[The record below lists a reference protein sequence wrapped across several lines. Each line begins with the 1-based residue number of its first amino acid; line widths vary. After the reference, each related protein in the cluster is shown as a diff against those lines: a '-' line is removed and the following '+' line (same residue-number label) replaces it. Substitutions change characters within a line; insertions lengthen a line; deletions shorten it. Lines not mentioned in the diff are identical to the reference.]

1 MEKIV
6 ILGSTGS
13 IGCNAL
19 EVIKLHK
26 EKYKVFALT
35 ANKNVDL
42 LTQQCVDFE
51 PEFAIALNSDA
62 NQQLKKN
69 LLVLNIKTVVL
80 DDEKSLD
87 WLAAHKDTATVISA
101 IVGAA
106 GLKPTMA
113 AANSGKKIL
122 LANKE
127 TLVMAGELFVKA
139 VKKSNAILIPIDS
152 EHNAI
157 LQVLP
162 QSKKMNHKSNGIRKI
177 LLTAS
182 GGPFRTSSKEELR
195 HVTPREALRHPNWI
209 MGKKITIDSATMMNK
224 GLEVIEA
231 CWLFDIPACDIEVI
245 IHPQSIIHSLV
256 EYIDGSTLAQLGNPD
271 MRTPIAYALSHP
283 ERIES
288 GVSGLDL
295 IKTKRLDFEAP
306 DLDKF
311 PCLGLAY
318 KALLMGQSAPTILN
332 AANEVAVDAFLTES
346 ITFNQ
351 IAELIEFCMSTI
363 KSQPLDSIETVLEV
377 DSQTRHLAVSW
388 IDSHHIT
395 S

>member
-1 MEKIV
+1 VENIV

-19 EVIKLHK
+19 QVIKLHQS
-26 EKYKVFALT
+26 KYQVFALT
-35 ANKNVDL
+35 ANRNVDL
-42 LTQQCVDFE
+42 LTEQCIKFE
-51 PEFAIALNSDA
+51 PQFAFALNQYA

-69 LLVLNIKTVVL
+69 LLALNLKTIAL
-80 DDEKSLD
+80 DDDKSLD
-87 WLAAHKDTATVISA
+87 WLSSHDEVNTVISA

-139 VKKSNAILIPIDS
+139 VKQSNATLIPIDS

-162 QSKKMNHKSNGIRKI
+162 QSKKLNYKSNGIRKI

-182 GGPFRTSSKEELR
+182 GGPFRTSTKEELK
-195 HVTPREALRHPNWI
+195 HVTPKEALRHPNWI

-231 CWLFDIPACDIEVI
+231 CWLFDIPASDIEVV

-256 EYIDGSTLAQLGNPD
+256 EYVDGSTLAQLGNPD

-288 GVSGLDL
+288 GVLGLDL

-318 KALLMGQSAPTILN
+318 KALQMGKNAPTILN
-332 AANEVAVDAFLTES
+332 AANEVAVDAFLKES

-351 IAELIEFCMSTI
+351 IAELIEFCMNTI
-363 KSQPLDSIETVLEV
+363 ESQTLDSIEIVLEV
-377 DSQTRHLAVSW
+377 DSKTRQLAVSW
-388 IDSHHIT
+388 IDRHHLT
-395 S
+395 T

>member
-51 PEFAIALNSDA
+51 PEFAIALNPDA

-162 QSKKMNHKSNGIRKI
+162 QSKKMNRKSNGIRKI

-195 HVTPREALRHPNWI
+195 HVTPKEALRHPNWI

>member
-1 MEKIV
+1 VEKIV

-51 PEFAIALNSDA
+51 PEFVIALNQDA

-69 LLVLNIKTVVL
+69 LLALNIKTIVL

-87 WLAAHKDTATVISA
+87 WLASHKDTATVISA

-106 GLKPTMA
+106 GLMPTMA

-162 QSKKMNHKSNGIRKI
+162 QSKKMNYKSNGIRKI

-182 GGPFRTSSKEELR
+182 GGPFRTFSKEELK
-195 HVTPREALRHPNWI
+195 HVTPKEALKHPNWL

-224 GLEVIEA
+224 GLEIIEA
-231 CWLFDIPACDIEVI
+231 CWLFDIPACDIEVV

-256 EYIDGSTLAQLGNPD
+256 EYIDGSTLAQMGNPD

-332 AANEVAVDAFLTES
+332 AANEVAVDAFLVES

-351 IAELIEFCMSTI
+351 IAELIEFCMSTM
-363 KSQPLDSIETVLEV
+363 KPQLLDSIETVLEV
-377 DSQTRHLAVSW
+377 DSKTRQLALSW
-388 IDSHHIT
+388 INSHNIT

>member
-51 PEFAIALNSDA
+51 PEFAIALNPDA

-195 HVTPREALRHPNWI
+195 HVTPKEALRHPNWI

-311 PCLGLAY
+311 PCLRLAY

>member
-19 EVIKLHK
+19 QVIKLHK
-26 EKYKVFALT
+26 EKYSIFALT
-35 ANKNVDL
+35 ANQNVTL
-42 LTQQCVDFE
+42 LTEQCINFK
-51 PEFAIALNSDA
+51 PQFAIALDHHA
-62 NQQLKKN
+62 NQELKKN
-69 LLVLNIKTVVL
+69 LRELNSKTIVL
-80 DDEKSLD
+80 DDIESME
-87 WLAAHKDTATVISA
+87 WVASHESASTIISA

-113 AANSGKKIL
+113 AVNAGKKIL

-127 TLVMAGELFVKA
+127 TLVMAGELFIKA
-139 VKKSNAILIPIDS
+139 IKRSHATLIPIDS

-162 QSKKMNHKSNGIRKI
+162 QNNKLNHKLHGVKKI
-177 LLTAS
+177 LITAS
-182 GGPFRTSSKEELR
+182 GGPFRELSKKDLEM
-195 HVTPREALRHPNWI
+195 VTPQEALRHPNWV

-231 CWLFDIPACDIEVI
+231 HWLFNIPISDIEVV

-256 EYIDGSTLAQLGNPD
+256 QYTDGSTLAQLGNPD

-288 GVSGLDL
+288 GVEGLNL
-295 IKTKRLDFEAP
+295 IQIGRLDFEAP
-306 DLDKF
+306 DFDRF
-311 PCLGLAY
+311 PCLRLAY
-318 KALLMGQSAPTILN
+318 EAAKMCQNATTILN
-332 AANEVAVDAFLTES
+332 AANEVAVEAFLNRS
-346 ITFNQ
+346 IKFNQ
-351 IAELIEFCMSTI
+351 IPQLVESSMHTI
-363 KSQPLDSIETVLEV
+363 KASPLESIQAVLATDQETRSFATSWV
-377 DSQTRHLAVSW
+377 DRHRY
-388 IDSHHIT
+388 
-395 S
+395 

>member
-51 PEFAIALNSDA
+51 PEFVIALNQDA

-69 LLVLNIKTVVL
+69 LLALNIKTIVL

-87 WLAAHKDTATVISA
+87 WLASHKDTATVISA

-106 GLKPTMA
+106 GLMPTMA

-162 QSKKMNHKSNGIRKI
+162 QSKKMNYKSNGIRKI

-182 GGPFRTSSKEELR
+182 GGPFRTFSKEELK
-195 HVTPREALRHPNWI
+195 HVTPKEALKHPNWL

-224 GLEVIEA
+224 GLEIIEA
-231 CWLFDIPACDIEVI
+231 CWLFDIPACDIEVV

-256 EYIDGSTLAQLGNPD
+256 EYIDGSTLAQMGNPD

-332 AANEVAVDAFLTES
+332 AANEVAVDAFLVES

-351 IAELIEFCMSTI
+351 IAELIEFCMSTM
-363 KSQPLDSIETVLEV
+363 KPQPLDSIETVLEV
-377 DSQTRHLAVSW
+377 DSKTRQLALSW
-388 IDSHHIT
+388 INSQNIT

>member
-51 PEFAIALNSDA
+51 PEFAIALNPDA

-377 DSQTRHLAVSW
+377 DSLTRHLAVSW

-395 S
+395 T

>member
-1 MEKIV
+1 VEKIV

-51 PEFAIALNSDA
+51 PEFVIALNQDA
-62 NQQLKKN
+62 NQQLKIN
-69 LLVLNIKTVVL
+69 LLALNIKTIVL

-87 WLAAHKDTATVISA
+87 WLASHKDTATVISA

-106 GLKPTMA
+106 GLMPTMA

-162 QSKKMNHKSNGIRKI
+162 QSKKMNYKSNGIRKI

-182 GGPFRTSSKEELR
+182 GGPFRTFSKEELK
-195 HVTPREALRHPNWI
+195 HVTPKEALKHPNWL

-224 GLEVIEA
+224 GLEIIEA
-231 CWLFDIPACDIEVI
+231 CWLFDIPACDIEVV

-256 EYIDGSTLAQLGNPD
+256 EYIDGSTLAQMGNPD

-332 AANEVAVDAFLTES
+332 AANEVAVDAFLVES

-351 IAELIEFCMSTI
+351 IAELIEFCMSTM
-363 KSQPLDSIETVLEV
+363 KPQPSDSIETVLEV
-377 DSQTRHLAVSW
+377 DSKTRQLALSW
-388 IDSHHIT
+388 INSHNIT

>member
-13 IGCNAL
+13 IGCNVL

-42 LTQQCVDFE
+42 LTQQCMDFE
-51 PEFAIALNSDA
+51 PEFVIALNQDA

-69 LLVLNIKTVVL
+69 LLTLNLKTIVL

-87 WLAAHKDTATVISA
+87 WLASHKDTATVISS

-113 AANSGKKIL
+113 AVNSGKKIL

-162 QSKKMNHKSNGIRKI
+162 QSKKMNYKSNGIRKI

-182 GGPFRTSSKEELR
+182 GGPFRTSSKEDLK
-195 HVTPREALRHPNWI
+195 HVTPKEALKHPNWL

-231 CWLFDIPACDIEVI
+231 CWLFDIPACDIEVV

-332 AANEVAVDAFLTES
+332 AANEVAVDAFLVES

-351 IAELIEFCMSTI
+351 IAELIEYCMSTM
-363 KSQPLDSIETVLEV
+363 KPQPLDSIETVLEV
-377 DSQTRHLAVSW
+377 DSMTRQLALSW
-388 IDSHHIT
+388 INSHHIT

>member
-51 PEFAIALNSDA
+51 PEFAIALNPDA

-80 DDEKSLD
+80 DGEKSLD
-87 WLAAHKDTATVISA
+87 WLASHKDTVTVISA

-195 HVTPREALRHPNWI
+195 HVTPKEALRHPNWI

>member
-1 MEKIV
+1 VENIV

-19 EVIKLHK
+19 QVIKLHQS
-26 EKYKVFALT
+26 KYQVFALT
-35 ANKNVDL
+35 ANRNVDL
-42 LTQQCVDFE
+42 LTEQCIKFE
-51 PEFAIALNSDA
+51 PQFAFALNQYA

-69 LLVLNIKTVVL
+69 LLALNLKTIVL
-80 DDEKSLD
+80 DDDKSLD
-87 WLAAHKDTATVISA
+87 WLSSHDEANTVISA

-127 TLVMAGELFVKA
+127 TLVMAGELFVRA
-139 VKKSNAILIPIDS
+139 VKQSNATLIPIDS

-162 QSKKMNHKSNGIRKI
+162 QSKKLNYKSNGIRKI

-182 GGPFRTSSKEELR
+182 GGPFRTSTKEELK
-195 HVTPREALRHPNWI
+195 HVTPKEALRHPNWI

-231 CWLFDIPACDIEVI
+231 CWLFDIPASDIEVV

-256 EYIDGSTLAQLGNPD
+256 EYVDGSTLAQLGNPD

-288 GVSGLDL
+288 GVLGLDL

-318 KALLMGQSAPTILN
+318 KALQMGKNAPTILN
-332 AANEVAVDAFLTES
+332 AANEVAVDAFLKES

-351 IAELIEFCMSTI
+351 IAELIEFCMNTI
-363 KSQPLDSIETVLEV
+363 ESQTLDSIEIVLEV
-377 DSQTRHLAVSW
+377 DSKTRQLAVSW
-388 IDSHHIT
+388 IDRHHLT
-395 S
+395 T

>member
-13 IGCNAL
+13 IGCNVL

-51 PEFAIALNSDA
+51 PEFVIALNQDA

-69 LLVLNIKTVVL
+69 LLALNIKTVVL

-87 WLAAHKDTATVISA
+87 WLASHKDTATVISA

-106 GLKPTMA
+106 GLMPTMA

-162 QSKKMNHKSNGIRKI
+162 QSKKMNHRSNGIRKI

-182 GGPFRTSSKEELR
+182 GGPFRTFSKEELK
-195 HVTPREALRHPNWI
+195 HVTPKEALKHPNWL

-224 GLEVIEA
+224 GLEIIEA
-231 CWLFDIPACDIEVI
+231 CWLFDIPACDIEVV

-256 EYIDGSTLAQLGNPD
+256 EYIDGSTLAQMGNPD

-318 KALLMGQSAPTILN
+318 KALFMGQSAPTILN
-332 AANEVAVDAFLTES
+332 AANEVAVDAFLVES

-351 IAELIEFCMSTI
+351 IAELIEYCMSAM
-363 KSQPLDSIETVLEV
+363 KPQPLESIEIVLEV
-377 DSQTRHLAVSW
+377 DSKTRQLALSW
-388 IDSHHIT
+388 INSHNLT

>member
-1 MEKIV
+1 MENIV

-19 EVIKLHK
+19 QVIKLHK

-51 PEFAIALNSDA
+51 PEFVIALNQDA

-69 LLVLNIKTVVL
+69 LLALNIKTVVL

-87 WLAAHKDTATVISA
+87 WLASHKDTATVISA

-106 GLKPTMA
+106 GLMPTMA

-139 VKKSNAILIPIDS
+139 VKKSSAILIPIDS

-162 QSKKMNHKSNGIRKI
+162 QSKKMNYKSNGIRKI

-182 GGPFRTSSKEELR
+182 GGPFRTFSKEELK
-195 HVTPREALRHPNWI
+195 HVTPKEALKHPNWL

-224 GLEVIEA
+224 GLEIIEA
-231 CWLFDIPACDIEVI
+231 CWLFDIPACDIEVV

-256 EYIDGSTLAQLGNPD
+256 EYIDGSTLAQMGNPD

-288 GVSGLDL
+288 GVLGLDL

-332 AANEVAVDAFLTES
+332 AANEVAVDAFLVES

-351 IAELIEFCMSTI
+351 IAELIEFCMSTM
-363 KSQPLDSIETVLEV
+363 KPQLLDSIETVLEV
-377 DSQTRHLAVSW
+377 DSKARQLALSW
-388 IDSHHIT
+388 INSHNIT

>member
-1 MEKIV
+1 MENIV

-19 EVIKLHK
+19 QVINLHK

-35 ANKNVDL
+35 ANKNIDL
-42 LTQQCVDFE
+42 LTQQCIEFE
-51 PEFAIALNSDA
+51 PRFAVASNPEA

-69 LLVLNIKTVVL
+69 LLELNLKTIVLET
-80 DDEKSLD
+80 DESLD
-87 WLAAHKDTATVISA
+87 WIASHEDTNTVISA

-113 AANSGKKIL
+113 AANTGKKIL

-139 VKKSNAILIPIDS
+139 VNHSKATLIPIDS

-162 QSKKMNHKSNGIRKI
+162 QNKKMNYKSNGIRKI

-182 GGPFRTSSKEELR
+182 GGPFRTFSKEDLLF
-195 HVTPREALRHPNWI
+195 VTPKEALRHPNWV

-224 GLEVIEA
+224 GLEIIEA
-231 CWLFDIPACDIEVI
+231 FWLFDIPASDIEVI

-288 GVSGLDL
+288 GVSGLNL
-295 IKTKRLDFEAP
+295 IKTQKLDFEAP
-306 DLDKF
+306 DLNKF

-318 KALLMGQSAPTILN
+318 KALAMGHNAPTILN
-332 AANEVAVDAFLTES
+332 AANEVAVEAFINES
-346 ITFNQ
+346 IRFNQ
-351 IAELIEFCMSTI
+351 IAELIEFCMGTI
-363 KSQPLDSIETVLEV
+363 ESQPLDSIDAVLEV
-377 DSQTRHLAVSW
+377 DKKTRFLALSW
-388 IDSHHIT
+388 IDSQKV
-395 S
+395 SS

>member
-1 MEKIV
+1 MENIV

-19 EVIKLHK
+19 QVINLHK

-35 ANKNVDL
+35 ANKNIDL
-42 LTQQCVDFE
+42 LTQQCIEFE
-51 PEFAIALNSDA
+51 PRFAVASNPEA

-69 LLVLNIKTVVL
+69 LLELNLKTIVLET
-80 DDEKSLD
+80 DESLD
-87 WLAAHKDTATVISA
+87 WIASHEDTNTVISA

-113 AANSGKKIL
+113 AANTGKKIL

-139 VKKSNAILIPIDS
+139 VNHSKATLIPIDS

-162 QSKKMNHKSNGIRKI
+162 QNKKMNYKSNGIRKI

-182 GGPFRTSSKEELR
+182 GGPFRTFSKEDLLF
-195 HVTPREALRHPNWI
+195 VTPKEALRHPNWV

-224 GLEVIEA
+224 GLEIIEA
-231 CWLFDIPACDIEVI
+231 FWLFDIPASDIEVI

-288 GVSGLDL
+288 GVSGLNL
-295 IKTKRLDFEAP
+295 IKTQKLDFEAP
-306 DLDKF
+306 DLNKF

-318 KALLMGQSAPTILN
+318 KALAMGHNAPTILN
-332 AANEVAVDAFLTES
+332 AANEVAVEAFLNES
-346 ITFNQ
+346 IRFNQ
-351 IAELIEFCMSTI
+351 IAELIEFCMGTI
-363 KSQPLDSIETVLEV
+363 ESQPLDSIDAVLEV
-377 DSQTRHLAVSW
+377 DKKTRFLALSW
-388 IDSHHIT
+388 IDSQKV
-395 S
+395 SS

>member
-51 PEFAIALNSDA
+51 PEFVIALNQDA

-69 LLVLNIKTVVL
+69 LLALNIKTIVL

-87 WLAAHKDTATVISA
+87 WLASHKDTATVISA

-106 GLKPTMA
+106 GLMPTMA

-162 QSKKMNHKSNGIRKI
+162 QSKKMNYKSNGIRKI

-182 GGPFRTSSKEELR
+182 GGPFRTFSKEELK
-195 HVTPREALRHPNWI
+195 HVTPKEALKHPNWL

-224 GLEVIEA
+224 GLEIIEA
-231 CWLFDIPACDIEVI
+231 CWLFDIPACDIEVV

-256 EYIDGSTLAQLGNPD
+256 EYIDGSTLAQMGNPD

-288 GVSGLDL
+288 GVLGLDL

-332 AANEVAVDAFLTES
+332 AANEVAVDAFLVES

-351 IAELIEFCMSTI
+351 IAELIEFCMSTM
-363 KSQPLDSIETVLEV
+363 KPQLLDSIETVLEV
-377 DSQTRHLAVSW
+377 DSKARQLALSW
-388 IDSHHIT
+388 INSHNIT

>member
-1 MEKIV
+1 LENIV

-19 EVIKLHK
+19 QVINLHK

-35 ANKNVDL
+35 ANKNIDL
-42 LTQQCVDFE
+42 LTQQCIEFE
-51 PEFAIALNSDA
+51 PRFAIASNPEA

-69 LLVLNIKTVVL
+69 LLELNLKTIVLET
-80 DDEKSLD
+80 DESLD
-87 WLAAHKDTATVISA
+87 WIASHEDTNTVISA

-113 AANSGKKIL
+113 AANTGKKIL

-139 VKKSNAILIPIDS
+139 VNHSKATLIPIDS

-162 QSKKMNHKSNGIRKI
+162 QNKKMNYKSNGIRKI

-182 GGPFRTSSKEELR
+182 GGPFRTFSKEDLLF
-195 HVTPREALRHPNWI
+195 VTPKEALRHPNWV

-224 GLEVIEA
+224 GLEIIEA
-231 CWLFDIPACDIEVI
+231 FWLFDIPASDIEVI

-288 GVSGLDL
+288 GVSGLNL
-295 IKTKRLDFEAP
+295 IKTQKLDFEAP
-306 DLDKF
+306 DLNKF

-318 KALLMGQSAPTILN
+318 KALAMGHNAPTILN
-332 AANEVAVDAFLTES
+332 AANEVAVEAFLNES
-346 ITFNQ
+346 IRFNQ
-351 IAELIEFCMSTI
+351 IAELIEFCMGTI
-363 KSQPLDSIETVLEV
+363 ESQPLDSIDAVLEV
-377 DSQTRHLAVSW
+377 DKKTRFLALSW
-388 IDSHHIT
+388 IDSQKV
-395 S
+395 SS

>member
-13 IGCNAL
+13 IGCNVL

-51 PEFAIALNSDA
+51 PEFVIALNQDA

-69 LLVLNIKTVVL
+69 LLALNIKTVVL

-87 WLAAHKDTATVISA
+87 WLASHKDTATVISA

-106 GLKPTMA
+106 GLMPTMA

-162 QSKKMNHKSNGIRKI
+162 QSKKMNHRSNGIRKI

-182 GGPFRTSSKEELR
+182 GGPFRTFSKEELK
-195 HVTPREALRHPNWI
+195 HVTPKEALKHPNWL

-224 GLEVIEA
+224 GLEIIEA
-231 CWLFDIPACDIEVI
+231 CWLFDIPACDIEVV

-256 EYIDGSTLAQLGNPD
+256 EYIDGSTLAQMGNPD

-318 KALLMGQSAPTILN
+318 KALLMGLSAPTILN
-332 AANEVAVDAFLTES
+332 AANEVAVDAFLVES

-351 IAELIEFCMSTI
+351 IAELIEYCMSAM
-363 KSQPLDSIETVLEV
+363 KPQPLDSIEIVLEV
-377 DSQTRHLAVSW
+377 DSKTRQLALSW
-388 IDSHHIT
+388 INSHNLT

>member
-1 MEKIV
+1 MENIV

-19 EVIKLHK
+19 QVIKLHQA
-26 EKYKVFALT
+26 KYKVFALT
-35 ANKNVDL
+35 ANRNVDL
-42 LTQQCVDFE
+42 LTEQCIKFE
-51 PEFAIALNSDA
+51 PQFAFALNQNA

-69 LLVLNIKTVVL
+69 LLALNLKTIVL
-80 DDEKSLD
+80 DDDKSLD
-87 WLAAHKDTATVISA
+87 WLSSHDEANTVISA

-139 VKKSNAILIPIDS
+139 VKQSNATLIPIDS

-162 QSKKMNHKSNGIRKI
+162 QSKKLNYKSNGIRKI

-182 GGPFRTSSKEELR
+182 GGPFRTSTKEELK
-195 HVTPREALRHPNWI
+195 HVTPKEALRHPNWI

-231 CWLFDIPACDIEVI
+231 CWLFDIPASDIEVV

-256 EYIDGSTLAQLGNPD
+256 EYVDGSTLAQLGNPD

-288 GVSGLDL
+288 GVLGLDL

-318 KALLMGQSAPTILN
+318 KALQMGKNAPTILN
-332 AANEVAVDAFLTES
+332 AANEMAVDAFLKES

-351 IAELIEFCMSTI
+351 IAELIEFCMNTI
-363 KSQPLDSIETVLEV
+363 ESQTLDSIEIVLEV
-377 DSQTRHLAVSW
+377 DSKTRQLAVSW
-388 IDSHHIT
+388 IDRHHLT
-395 S
+395 T

>member
-51 PEFAIALNSDA
+51 PEFVIALNQDA

-69 LLVLNIKTVVL
+69 LLALNIKTIVL

-87 WLAAHKDTATVISA
+87 WLASHKDTATVISA

-106 GLKPTMA
+106 GLMPTMA

-162 QSKKMNHKSNGIRKI
+162 QNKNMNYKSNGIRKI

-182 GGPFRTSSKEELR
+182 GGPFRTFSKEELK
-195 HVTPREALRHPNWI
+195 HVTPKEALKHPNWL

-224 GLEVIEA
+224 GLEIIEA
-231 CWLFDIPACDIEVI
+231 CWLFDIPACDIEVV

-256 EYIDGSTLAQLGNPD
+256 EYIDGSTLAQMGNPD

-332 AANEVAVDAFLTES
+332 AANEVAVDAFLVES

-351 IAELIEFCMSTI
+351 IAELIEFCMSTM
-363 KSQPLDSIETVLEV
+363 KPQLLDSIETVLEV
-377 DSQTRHLAVSW
+377 DSKARQLALSW
-388 IDSHHIT
+388 INSHNIT

>member
-19 EVIKLHK
+19 EVIKLHRK
-26 EKYKVFALT
+26 KYKVFALT

-51 PEFAIALNSDA
+51 PEFVIALNQDA

-69 LLVLNIKTVVL
+69 LLALNIKTVVL

-87 WLAAHKDTATVISA
+87 WLASHKDTATVISA

-162 QSKKMNHKSNGIRKI
+162 QSKKMNYKSNGIRKI

-182 GGPFRTSSKEELR
+182 GGPFRTSSKEELK
-195 HVTPREALRHPNWI
+195 HVTPKEALKHPNWL

-224 GLEVIEA
+224 GLEIIEA
-231 CWLFDIPACDIEVI
+231 CWLFDIPACDIEVV

-332 AANEVAVDAFLTES
+332 AANEVAVDAFLAES
-346 ITFNQ
+346 ITFNH
-351 IAELIEFCMSTI
+351 IAELIEFCMSTM

-377 DSQTRHLAVSW
+377 DSKTRQLALSW
-388 IDSHHIT
+388 INSHNLT

>member
-1 MEKIV
+1 MENIA

-19 EVIKLHK
+19 QVIKLHK

-35 ANKNVDL
+35 ANENIDL
-42 LTQQCVDFE
+42 LTQQCVEFE
-51 PEFAIALNSDA
+51 PHFAIALNQEA
-62 NQQLKKN
+62 NQKLKKN
-69 LLVLNIKTVVL
+69 LLALNSKTIVLEG
-80 DDEKSLD
+80 DESLD
-87 WLAAHKDTATVISA
+87 WIASHKDTNTVISA

-139 VKKSNAILIPIDS
+139 VNHSRATLIPIDS

-162 QSKKMNHKSNGIRKI
+162 QNKKMNYKSNGIRKI

-182 GGPFRTSSKEELR
+182 GGPFRTFSKEELLL
-195 HVTPREALRHPNWI
+195 VTPKEALRHPNWV

-224 GLEVIEA
+224 GLEIIEA
-231 CWLFDIPACDIEVI
+231 FWLFDIPASDIEVI

-288 GVSGLDL
+288 GVLGLDL
-295 IKTKRLDFEAP
+295 IKTKKLDFEAP
-306 DLDKF
+306 DLNKF

-318 KALLMGQSAPTILN
+318 KALNMGHNAPTVLN
-332 AANEVAVDAFLTES
+332 AANEVAVDAFLNES
-346 ITFNQ
+346 IGFNQ
-351 IAELIEFCMSTI
+351 IAELIEFCMGTI
-363 KSQPLDSIETVLEV
+363 ESQPLDSIDTVLDV
-377 DSQTRHLAVSW
+377 DRKTRYLALSW
-388 IDSHHIT
+388 IDSHKL
-395 S
+395 SA

>member
-1 MEKIV
+1 MEKVV

-26 EKYKVFALT
+26 DKYKVFALT

-51 PEFAIALNSDA
+51 PEFVIALNQDA

-69 LLVLNIKTVVL
+69 LLASNIKTIVL

-87 WLAAHKDTATVISA
+87 WLASHKDTATVISA

-106 GLKPTMA
+106 GLMPTMA

-162 QSKKMNHKSNGIRKI
+162 QSKKMNYKSNSIRKI

-182 GGPFRTSSKEELR
+182 GGPFRTFSKEELK
-195 HVTPREALRHPNWI
+195 HVTPKEALKHPNWL

-224 GLEVIEA
+224 GLEIIEA
-231 CWLFDIPACDIEVI
+231 CWLFNIPACDIEVV

-256 EYIDGSTLAQLGNPD
+256 EYIDGSTLAQMGNPD

-332 AANEVAVDAFLTES
+332 AANEVAVDAFLVES

-351 IAELIEFCMSTI
+351 IAELIEFCMSTM
-363 KSQPLDSIETVLEV
+363 KPQLLDSIETVLEV
-377 DSQTRHLAVSW
+377 DSKARQLALSW
-388 IDSHHIT
+388 INSHNIT

>member
-13 IGCNAL
+13 IGCNVL

-51 PEFAIALNSDA
+51 PEFVIALNQDA

-69 LLVLNIKTVVL
+69 LLALNIKTVVL

-87 WLAAHKDTATVISA
+87 WLASHKDTATVISA

-106 GLKPTMA
+106 GLMPTMA
-113 AANSGKKIL
+113 AVNSGKKIL

-162 QSKKMNHKSNGIRKI
+162 QSKKMNHRSNGIRKI

-182 GGPFRTSSKEELR
+182 GGPFRTFSKEELK
-195 HVTPREALRHPNWI
+195 HVTPKEALKHPNWL

-224 GLEVIEA
+224 GLEIIEA
-231 CWLFDIPACDIEVI
+231 CWLFDIPACDIEVV

-256 EYIDGSTLAQLGNPD
+256 EYIDGSTLAQMGNPD

-332 AANEVAVDAFLTES
+332 AANEVAVDAFLVES

-351 IAELIEFCMSTI
+351 IAELIEFCMSTM
-363 KSQPLDSIETVLEV
+363 KLQPLDSIETVLEV
-377 DSQTRHLAVSW
+377 DSKTRQLALSW
-388 IDSHHIT
+388 INSHNIT

>member
-13 IGCNAL
+13 IGCNVL

-51 PEFAIALNSDA
+51 PEFVIALNQDA

-69 LLVLNIKTVVL
+69 LLALNIKTVVL

-87 WLAAHKDTATVISA
+87 WLASHKDTATVISA

-106 GLKPTMA
+106 GLMPTMA

-162 QSKKMNHKSNGIRKI
+162 QSKKMNHRSNGIRKI

-182 GGPFRTSSKEELR
+182 GGPFRTFSKEELK
-195 HVTPREALRHPNWI
+195 HVTPKEALKHPNWL

-224 GLEVIEA
+224 GLEIIEA
-231 CWLFDIPACDIEVI
+231 CWLFDIPACDIEVV

-256 EYIDGSTLAQLGNPD
+256 EYIDGSTLAQMGNPD

-332 AANEVAVDAFLTES
+332 AANEVAVDAFLVES
-346 ITFNQ
+346 IKFNQ
-351 IAELIEFCMSTI
+351 IAELIEYCMSAM
-363 KSQPLDSIETVLEV
+363 KPQPLDSIEIVLEV
-377 DSQTRHLAVSW
+377 DSKTRQLALSW
-388 IDSHHIT
+388 INSHNLT

>member
-1 MEKIV
+1 MENIV

-19 EVIKLHK
+19 QVIKLHQA
-26 EKYKVFALT
+26 KYKVFALT
-35 ANKNVDL
+35 ANRNVDL
-42 LTQQCVDFE
+42 LTEQCINFE
-51 PEFAIALNSDA
+51 PQFAFALNQNA

-69 LLVLNIKTVVL
+69 LLALNLKTIVL
-80 DDEKSLD
+80 DDDKSLD
-87 WLAAHKDTATVISA
+87 WLSSHDEANTVISA

-139 VKKSNAILIPIDS
+139 VKQSNATLIPIDS

-162 QSKKMNHKSNGIRKI
+162 QSKKLNYKSNGIRKI

-182 GGPFRTSSKEELR
+182 GGPFRTSTKEELK
-195 HVTPREALRHPNWI
+195 HVTPKEALRHPNWI

-231 CWLFDIPACDIEVI
+231 CWLFDIPASDIEVV

-256 EYIDGSTLAQLGNPD
+256 EYVDGSTLAQLGNPD

-283 ERIES
+283 KRIES
-288 GVSGLDL
+288 GVLGLDL

-318 KALLMGQSAPTILN
+318 KALQMGKNAPTILN
-332 AANEVAVDAFLTES
+332 AANEVAVDAFLKES

-351 IAELIEFCMSTI
+351 IAELIEFCMNTI
-363 KSQPLDSIETVLEV
+363 ESQTLDSIEIVLEV
-377 DSQTRHLAVSW
+377 DSKTRQLAVSW
-388 IDSHHIT
+388 IDRHHLT
-395 S
+395 T

>member
-51 PEFAIALNSDA
+51 PEFVIALNQDA

-69 LLVLNIKTVVL
+69 LLALNIKTIVL

-87 WLAAHKDTATVISA
+87 WLASHKDTATVISA

-106 GLKPTMA
+106 GLMPTMA

-162 QSKKMNHKSNGIRKI
+162 QSKKMNYKSNSIRKI

-182 GGPFRTSSKEELR
+182 GGPFRTFSKEELK
-195 HVTPREALRHPNWI
+195 HVTPKEALKHPNWL

-224 GLEVIEA
+224 GLEIIEA
-231 CWLFDIPACDIEVI
+231 CWLFDIPACDIEVV

-256 EYIDGSTLAQLGNPD
+256 EYIDGSTLAQMGNPD

-332 AANEVAVDAFLTES
+332 AANEVAVDAFLVES

-351 IAELIEFCMSTI
+351 IAELIEFCMSTM
-363 KSQPLDSIETVLEV
+363 KPQPLDSIETVLEV
-377 DSQTRHLAVSW
+377 DSKTRQLALSW
-388 IDSHHIT
+388 INSHNIT

>member
-1 MEKIV
+1 MENIV

-19 EVIKLHK
+19 QVINLHK

-35 ANKNVDL
+35 ANKNIDL
-42 LTQQCVDFE
+42 LTQQCIEFE
-51 PEFAIALNSDA
+51 PRFAVASNPEA

-69 LLVLNIKTVVL
+69 LLELNSKTIVLEA
-80 DDEKSLD
+80 DESLD
-87 WLAAHKDTATVISA
+87 WIASHEDTNTVISA

-113 AANSGKKIL
+113 AANTGKKIL

-139 VKKSNAILIPIDS
+139 VNHSKATLIPIDS

-162 QSKKMNHKSNGIRKI
+162 QNKKMNYKSNGIRKI

-182 GGPFRTSSKEELR
+182 GGPFRTFSKEDLLF
-195 HVTPREALRHPNWI
+195 VTPKEALRHPNWV

-224 GLEVIEA
+224 GLEIIEA
-231 CWLFDIPACDIEVI
+231 FWLFDIPASDIEVI

-288 GVSGLDL
+288 GVSGLNL
-295 IKTKRLDFEAP
+295 IKTQKLDFEAP
-306 DLDKF
+306 DLNKF

-318 KALLMGQSAPTILN
+318 KALAMGHNAPTILN
-332 AANEVAVDAFLTES
+332 AANEVAVEAFLNES
-346 ITFNQ
+346 IRFNQ
-351 IAELIEFCMSTI
+351 IAELIEFCMGTI
-363 KSQPLDSIETVLEV
+363 ESQPLDSIDAVLEV
-377 DSQTRHLAVSW
+377 DKKTRFLALSW
-388 IDSHHIT
+388 IDSQKV
-395 S
+395 SS

>member
-1 MEKIV
+1 MENIV

-19 EVIKLHK
+19 QVIKLHQA
-26 EKYKVFALT
+26 KYKVFALT
-35 ANKNVDL
+35 ANRNVDL
-42 LTQQCVDFE
+42 LTEQCIKFE
-51 PEFAIALNSDA
+51 PQFAFALNQEA

-69 LLVLNIKTVVL
+69 LLALNLKTIVL
-80 DDEKSLD
+80 DDDKSLD
-87 WLAAHKDTATVISA
+87 WLSSHDEVNTVISA

-139 VKKSNAILIPIDS
+139 VKQSNATLIPIDS

-162 QSKKMNHKSNGIRKI
+162 QSKKLNYKSYGIRKI

-182 GGPFRTSSKEELR
+182 GGPFRTSTKEELK
-195 HVTPREALRHPNWI
+195 HVTPKEALRHPNWI

-231 CWLFDIPACDIEVI
+231 CWLFDIPASDIEVV

-256 EYIDGSTLAQLGNPD
+256 EYVDGSTLAQLGNPD

-288 GVSGLDL
+288 GVLGLDL

-318 KALLMGQSAPTILN
+318 KALQMGKNAPTILN
-332 AANEVAVDAFLTES
+332 AANEVAVDAFLNES

-351 IAELIEFCMSTI
+351 IAELIEFCMNTI
-363 KSQPLDSIETVLEV
+363 ESQTLDSIEIVLEV
-377 DSQTRHLAVSW
+377 DSKTRQLALSW
-388 IDSHHIT
+388 IDRHHLT
-395 S
+395 T

>member
-51 PEFAIALNSDA
+51 PEFVIALNQDA

-69 LLVLNIKTVVL
+69 LLALNIKTIVL

-87 WLAAHKDTATVISA
+87 WLASHKDTATVISA

-106 GLKPTMA
+106 GLMPTMA

-162 QSKKMNHKSNGIRKI
+162 QSKKMNYKSNSIRKI

-182 GGPFRTSSKEELR
+182 GGPFRTFSKEELK
-195 HVTPREALRHPNWI
+195 HVTPKEALKHPNWL

-224 GLEVIEA
+224 GLEIIEA
-231 CWLFDIPACDIEVI
+231 CWLFDIPACDIEVV

-256 EYIDGSTLAQLGNPD
+256 EYIDGSTLAQMGNPD

-332 AANEVAVDAFLTES
+332 AANEVAVDAFLVES

-363 KSQPLDSIETVLEV
+363 KPQPLDSIETVLEV
-377 DSQTRHLAVSW
+377 DSKTRQLALSW
-388 IDSHHIT
+388 INSHNIT

>member
-1 MEKIV
+1 MENIV

-19 EVIKLHK
+19 QVINLHK

-35 ANKNVDL
+35 ANKNIDL
-42 LTQQCVDFE
+42 LTQQCIEFE
-51 PEFAIALNSDA
+51 PRFAVASNPEA

-69 LLVLNIKTVVL
+69 LLELNLKTIVLET
-80 DDEKSLD
+80 DESLD
-87 WLAAHKDTATVISA
+87 WIASHEDTNTIISA

-113 AANSGKKIL
+113 AANTGKKIL

-139 VKKSNAILIPIDS
+139 VNHSKATLIPIDS

-162 QSKKMNHKSNGIRKI
+162 QNKKMNYKSNGIRKI

-182 GGPFRTSSKEELR
+182 GGPFRTFSKEDLLF
-195 HVTPREALRHPNWI
+195 VTPKEALRHPNWV

-224 GLEVIEA
+224 GLEIIEA
-231 CWLFDIPACDIEVI
+231 FWLFDIPASDIEVI

-288 GVSGLDL
+288 GVSGLNL
-295 IKTKRLDFEAP
+295 IKTQKLDFEAP
-306 DLDKF
+306 DLNKF

-318 KALLMGQSAPTILN
+318 KALAMGHNAPTILN
-332 AANEVAVDAFLTES
+332 AANEVAVEAFLNES
-346 ITFNQ
+346 IRFNQ
-351 IAELIEFCMSTI
+351 IAELIEFCMGTI
-363 KSQPLDSIETVLEV
+363 ESQPLDSIDAVLEV
-377 DSQTRHLAVSW
+377 DKKTRFLALSW
-388 IDSHHIT
+388 IDSQKV
-395 S
+395 SS

>member
-51 PEFAIALNSDA
+51 PEFVIALNQDA

-69 LLVLNIKTVVL
+69 LLALNIKTVVL

-87 WLAAHKDTATVISA
+87 WLASHKDTATVISA

-106 GLKPTMA
+106 GLMPTMA
-113 AANSGKKIL
+113 AVNSGKKIL

-162 QSKKMNHKSNGIRKI
+162 QSKKMNHRSNGIRKI

-182 GGPFRTSSKEELR
+182 GGPFRTFSKEELK
-195 HVTPREALRHPNWI
+195 HVTPKEALKHPNWL

-224 GLEVIEA
+224 GLEIIEA
-231 CWLFDIPACDIEVI
+231 CWLFDIPACDIEVV

-256 EYIDGSTLAQLGNPD
+256 EYIDGSTLAQMGNPD

-332 AANEVAVDAFLTES
+332 AANEVAVDAFLVES

-351 IAELIEFCMSTI
+351 IAELIEYCMSAM
-363 KSQPLDSIETVLEV
+363 KPQPLDSIEIVLEV
-377 DSQTRHLAVSW
+377 DSKTRQLALSW
-388 IDSHHIT
+388 INSHNLT

>member
-13 IGCNAL
+13 IGCNVL
-19 EVIKLHK
+19 KVIRLHK
-26 EKYKVFALT
+26 EKYKIFALS
-35 ANKNVDL
+35 ANENVDL
-42 LTQQCVDFE
+42 LTEQCKEFE
-51 PEFAIALNSDA
+51 PKFAIALNKNA
-62 NQQLKKN
+62 NHELKKN
-69 LLVLNIKTVVL
+69 LLTFNANTIVLE
-80 DDEKSLD
+80 DEESLD
-87 WLAAHKDTATVISA
+87 FLASDKEVTTVISA

-113 AANSGKKIL
+113 AARSGKKIL

-127 TLVMAGELFVKA
+127 TLVMAGALFVKA
-139 VKKSNAILIPIDS
+139 VNESNATLIPIDS

-162 QSKKMNHKSNGIRKI
+162 HGKKLDYKLNGIRKI

-182 GGPFRTSSKEELR
+182 GGPFRNFSKEDLQYIK
-195 HVTPREALRHPNWI
+195 PKDALKHPNWV
-209 MGKKITIDSATMMNK
+209 MGRKITIDSATMMNK

-231 CWLFDIPACDIEVI
+231 SWLFDIPATDIEVI

-256 EYIDGSTLAQLGNPD
+256 EYVDGSTLAQLGNPD

-283 ERIES
+283 KRIES

-295 IKTKRLDFEAP
+295 IKIKSLDFEAP
-306 DLDKF
+306 DYDKF

-318 KALLMGQSAPTILN
+318 KAIDMGGNAPTILN
-332 AANEVAVDAFLTES
+332 AANEIAVDAFLSES
-346 ITFNQ
+346 IGFNQ
-351 IAELIEFCMSTI
+351 IAELIKFCLNTI
-363 KSQPLDSIETVLEV
+363 KSEALDSIETVLKV
-377 DSQTRHLAVSW
+377 DKFTRQHAVTW
-388 IDSHHIT
+388 IEQHKLT
-395 S
+395 L

>member
-1 MEKIV
+1 VEKIV

-13 IGCNAL
+13 IGCNVL

-51 PEFAIALNSDA
+51 PEFVIALNQDA

-69 LLVLNIKTVVL
+69 LLALNIKTVVL

-87 WLAAHKDTATVISA
+87 WLASHKDTATVISA

-106 GLKPTMA
+106 GLMPTMA

-162 QSKKMNHKSNGIRKI
+162 QSKKMNHRSNGIRKI

-182 GGPFRTSSKEELR
+182 GGPFRTFSKEELK
-195 HVTPREALRHPNWI
+195 HVTPKEALKHPNWL

-224 GLEVIEA
+224 GLEIIEA
-231 CWLFDIPACDIEVI
+231 CWLFDIPACDIEVV

-256 EYIDGSTLAQLGNPD
+256 EYIDGSTLAQMGNPD

-332 AANEVAVDAFLTES
+332 AANEVAVDAFLVES

-351 IAELIEFCMSTI
+351 IAELIEYCMSAM
-363 KSQPLDSIETVLEV
+363 KPQPLDSIEIVLEV
-377 DSQTRHLAVSW
+377 DSKTRQLALSW
-388 IDSHHIT
+388 INSHNLT

>member
-1 MEKIV
+1 VEKIV

-35 ANKNVDL
+35 ANKNIDL

-51 PEFAIALNSDA
+51 PEFVIALNQDA

-69 LLVLNIKTVVL
+69 LLALNIKTIVL

-87 WLAAHKDTATVISA
+87 WLASHKDTATVISA

-106 GLKPTMA
+106 GLMPTMA

-162 QSKKMNHKSNGIRKI
+162 QSKKMNYKSNGIRKI

-182 GGPFRTSSKEELR
+182 GGPFRTFSKEELK
-195 HVTPREALRHPNWI
+195 HVTPKEALKHPNWL

-224 GLEVIEA
+224 GLEIIEA
-231 CWLFDIPACDIEVI
+231 CWLFDIPACDIEVV

-256 EYIDGSTLAQLGNPD
+256 EYIDGSTLAQMGNPD

-332 AANEVAVDAFLTES
+332 AANEVAVDAFLVES

-351 IAELIEFCMSTI
+351 IAELIEFCMSTM
-363 KSQPLDSIETVLEV
+363 KPQLLDSIETVLEV
-377 DSQTRHLAVSW
+377 DSKARQLALSW
-388 IDSHHIT
+388 INSHNIT

>member
-1 MEKIV
+1 VEKIV

-51 PEFAIALNSDA
+51 PEFVIALNQDA

-69 LLVLNIKTVVL
+69 LLASNIKTIVL

-87 WLAAHKDTATVISA
+87 WLASHKDTATVISA

-106 GLKPTMA
+106 GLMPTMA

-162 QSKKMNHKSNGIRKI
+162 QSKKMNYKSNSIRKI

-182 GGPFRTSSKEELR
+182 GGPFRTFSKEELK
-195 HVTPREALRHPNWI
+195 HVTPKEALKHPNWL

-224 GLEVIEA
+224 GLEIIEA
-231 CWLFDIPACDIEVI
+231 CWLFDIPACDIEVV

-256 EYIDGSTLAQLGNPD
+256 EYIDGSTLAQMGNPD

-332 AANEVAVDAFLTES
+332 AANEVAVDAFLVES

-351 IAELIEFCMSTI
+351 IAELIEFCMSTM
-363 KSQPLDSIETVLEV
+363 KPQPLDSIETVLEV
-377 DSQTRHLAVSW
+377 DSKTRQLALSW
-388 IDSHHIT
+388 INSHNIT

>member
-1 MEKIV
+1 VEKIL

-87 WLAAHKDTATVISA
+87 WLASHKDTVTVISA

-162 QSKKMNHKSNGIRKI
+162 QSKKMNGKSNGIRKI

-195 HVTPREALRHPNWI
+195 HVTPKEALRHPNWI

-377 DSQTRHLAVSW
+377 DSLTRHLAVSW

>member
-1 MEKIV
+1 MENIV

-19 EVIKLHK
+19 QVIKLHQV
-26 EKYKVFALT
+26 KYKVFALT
-35 ANKNVDL
+35 ANRNVDL
-42 LTQQCVDFE
+42 LTEQCIKFE
-51 PEFAIALNSDA
+51 PQFAFALNQEA

-69 LLVLNIKTVVL
+69 LLALNLKTIVL
-80 DDEKSLD
+80 DDDKSLD
-87 WLAAHKDTATVISA
+87 WLSSHDDANIVISA

-139 VKKSNAILIPIDS
+139 VKQSNATLIPIDS

-162 QSKKMNHKSNGIRKI
+162 QSKKLNYKSYGIRKI

-182 GGPFRTSSKEELR
+182 GGPFRTSTKEELK
-195 HVTPREALRHPNWI
+195 HVTPKEALRHPNWI

-231 CWLFDIPACDIEVI
+231 CWLFDIPASDIEVV

-256 EYIDGSTLAQLGNPD
+256 EYVDGSTLAQLGNPD

-288 GVSGLDL
+288 GVLGLDL

-318 KALLMGQSAPTILN
+318 KALQMGKNAPTILN
-332 AANEVAVDAFLTES
+332 AANEVAVDAFLKES

-351 IAELIEFCMSTI
+351 IAELIEFCMNTI
-363 KSQPLDSIETVLEV
+363 ESQTLDSIEIVLEV
-377 DSQTRHLAVSW
+377 DSKTRQLALSW
-388 IDSHHIT
+388 IDRHHLT
-395 S
+395 T

>member
-51 PEFAIALNSDA
+51 PEFAIALNPDA

-195 HVTPREALRHPNWI
+195 HVTPKEALRHPNWI
-209 MGKKITIDSATMMNK
+209 MGEKITIDSATMMNK

-388 IDSHHIT
+388 IDSHSIT